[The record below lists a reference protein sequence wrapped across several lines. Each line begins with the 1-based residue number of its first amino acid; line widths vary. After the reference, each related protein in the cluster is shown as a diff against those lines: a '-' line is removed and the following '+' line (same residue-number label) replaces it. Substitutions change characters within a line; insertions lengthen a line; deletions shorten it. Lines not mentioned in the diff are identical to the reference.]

1 MFIYCM
7 FVNAEYPLWTFI
19 PIKPNLALLILINSE
34 RSDVMYS
41 LGLVLDN

>member
-1 MFIYCM
+1 M
-7 FVNAEYPLWTFI
+7 FVDAVSFVDFI

-34 RSDVMYS
+34 RSDVIYS